1 MSFNIDDL
9 LRINENEKGYINIIR
24 LTDVQYKPKLFS
36 TFMLSLLAEIY
47 QQIFK
52 KDGSEQPE
60 LLIFIDAAHLNFIE
74 AGTAVLEQIETL
86 VKLIGS
92 KGIEI
97 YFVTQKT
104 NRCYKR

>member
-52 KDGSEQPE
+52 KEGSEQPE

-74 AGTAVLEQIETL
+74 AGKALLE
-86 VKLIGS
+86 
-92 KGIEI
+92 
-97 YFVTQKT
+97 
-104 NRCYKR
+104 